1 MYQVDTA
8 SLGENCVCREVG
20 VQGVCVC
27 VCVCTCGEPYVYV
40 VSINEL
46 GGYVSLA
53 DLGTSWAL
61 LLGHMGGLESPSG
74 ALWRAWVD
82 LVGP

>member
-8 SLGENCVCREVG
+8 SLGKNCVCREVG

-27 VCVCTCGEPYVYV
+27 VCVRVGSLVYV
-40 VSINEL
+40 VSISEL